1 MQILVVEDDAVLAM
15 VSVLALEEAGHTIA
29 GLVHDT
35 KSFQQL
41 PTLNGTDLALVD
53 INLAGA
59 NEGLEVAR
67 ALHEDQIPV
76 LFISGQISAARE
88 NAHLALGLLRKPYEL
103 EDLLDSV
110 AYVHNTS
117 SNTGSTA
124 RRPSAL
130 EIFESN
136 DNL

>member
-15 VSVLALEEAGHTIA
+15 VSALALEEAGHTIV

-41 PTLNGTDLALVD
+41 PELNGTDLALVD
-53 INLAGA
+53 INLAGG
-59 NEGLEVAR
+59 NEGLEIAR
-67 ALHEDQIPV
+67 KLHQDQIPV
-76 LFISGQISAARE
+76 LFISGQLSAARE
-88 NAHLALGLLRKPYEL
+88 NTHLALGLLRKPYEV

-110 AYVHNTS
+110 EYVHNAS
-117 SNTGSTA
+117 LGTGAATTQ
-124 RRPSAL
+124 PSAL

-136 DNL
+136 NNL